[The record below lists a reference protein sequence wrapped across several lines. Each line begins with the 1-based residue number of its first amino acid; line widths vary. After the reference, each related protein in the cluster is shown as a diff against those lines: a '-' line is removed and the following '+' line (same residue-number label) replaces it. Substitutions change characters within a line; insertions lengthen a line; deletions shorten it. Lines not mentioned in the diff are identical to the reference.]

1 MGYKRA
7 LPEEYTV
14 IEEERWLNC
23 SAPDCKSVVLGSNPA
38 LSQHPANSVSPVV
51 GSHPGR
57 HSTVCWPLSG
67 GKDTYTQKPLKY
79 IGGMYSN

>member
-7 LPEEYTV
+7 LPEDCTV
-14 IEEERWLNC
+14 IEEDRWLNG
-23 SAPDCKSVVLGSNPA
+23 SALDCKSVVLGLNPA
-38 LSQHPANSVSPVV
+38 PPQHPANSISPVV
-51 GSHPGR
+51 GSHLGR
-57 HSTVCWPLSG
+57 PSIVCWPLSG